1 LAYWFSASELL
12 VKGKRLLR
20 LYSYYSLLLAL
31 LLLVA
36 TSIDQDHVLIGA
48 LEPDWVLTCCVL
60 YVFFAAVFSA
70 SASLKPDPQIAT
82 GYIFFE
88 IVLLNII
95 MFASGG
101 LNSGLL
107 SIIAIPVVISN
118 LLTPNVLG
126 YGVAAWTS
134 ITVIYMQNYLAQ
146 DTDAQ
151 ALLNSGL
158 YGFLCFILAW
168 GTQNLSKLLKSALSS
183 VEESN
188 SRLKS
193 FQRFSQQALLHLPDA
208 IIVCDKEDKA
218 LFFNNKATL
227 WFAPKE
233 NQKIAEEL
241 LAAIEKGQLQN
252 EHGVFYIRKTRPIDN
267 TQGYYLLSIEDSKRI
282 TQEAQ
287 QFKLASLGR
296 LTASIAHE
304 IRNPLSAMRQAAQ
317 ILNEK
322 VEAESDNKK
331 LTQIIEQNSLRI
343 NRIIEDM
350 LQLARRKETSSKVLD
365 LNLYLTQFK
374 QQFQSHQAGIKLTVQ
389 CQKDTQVFFDSN
401 HLQQVLINLCS
412 NAARYAIQH
421 SGQDAQI
428 YLNATTIGDYIQ
440 LDINDNGGGLNA
452 QQRNLVFEPF
462 YTSENNGTGLGL
474 YVCKE
479 LCEAN
484 QASIHYL
491 DIPNGACFRLL
502 LRKA

>member
-1 LAYWFSASELL
+1 MAYWFSASELL

-36 TSIDQDHVLIGA
+36 ASIDQDHVLIGS
-48 LEPDWVLTCCVL
+48 LQPDWVLTGCVL

-70 SASLKPDPQIAT
+70 SVSLKPDPQIAT
-82 GYIFFE
+82 GYMFFE
-88 IVLLNII
+88 IVLLNSI

-118 LLTPNVLG
+118 LLTPGILG

-168 GTQNLSKLLKSALSS
+168 GTQSLARLLKSALSS
-183 VEESN
+183 AEESN

-193 FQRFSQQALLHLPDA
+193 FQRFSQQALLNLPDA
-208 IIVCDKEDKA
+208 IIACDKDNRV
-218 LFFNNKATL
+218 LFFNHKAAL

-233 NQKIAEEL
+233 GQPLDENLI
-241 LAAIEKGQLQN
+241 LAAETGQIKNDSGL
-252 EHGVFYIRKTRPIDN
+252 FFIRKTRPTDS

-282 TQEAQ
+282 AQEAQ

-304 IRNPLSAMRQAAQ
+304 IRNPLSSMRQAAQ

-322 VEAESDNKK
+322 VEAESQIQK

-350 LQLARRKETSSKVLD
+350 LQLARRKETSSKTLD
-365 LNLYLTQFK
+365 LNLYLAQFK
-374 QQFQSHQAGIKLTVQ
+374 QQFQSHQTDIKLSIQ
-389 CQKDTQVFFDSN
+389 CQKNTQVFFDSN

-412 NAARYAIQH
+412 NAARYAKQH
-421 SGQDAQI
+421 SGENAQI
-428 YLNATTIGDYIQ
+428 IISAGASEDLIC
-440 LDINDNGGGLNA
+440 LDISDNGGGLNA

-462 YTSENNGTGLGL
+462 YTSESNGTGLGL

-484 QASIHYL
+484 QASIHYI
-491 DIPNGACFRLL
+491 DIANGACFRLL